1 MLTTVHASHAFP
13 FDVSRFLS
21 YFLSQDS
28 LSRRKVPP
36 SHQSISRRQYIY
48 TIRYTH
54 ILVAYEALPR
64 AASNHFLY
72 FNMTAKGTNNYEEV
86 DAAIYIGM
94 DMDMGMNS
102 DSDYLES
109 GSSNHEDEANNCEE
123 GGPYRKRNHD
133 GSVKEYKFNLRECG
147 FPDIVDVITETTPS
161 PSTRGG
167 GQTTNKY
174 LAGYT
179 KGVDSNDVCTW
190 IPPRNTV
197 DWRGSRVTEK
207 EGMALK
213 HLFDDMQDYFGQ
225 HDGQPKVSLSVGRLH
240 QEADGEADDSMK
252 KDDWAM
258 AGSTIWMGSLEFTY
272 KMNHRNRDT
281 SQKLHYM
288 AMDVCLDLKPK
299 KELNFGGHDMGE
311 YCRTWVYAYAPKYTV
326 ETFLRYFEEGTG
338 LKASSN
344 GLVLDEEQNM
354 VFFEPKLL
362 TDPQSEPGF
371 WIADEHDSEQ
381 FQRLGSVYEASK
393 DPLNQYLFRCI
404 GIFAVTAEVARSSSG
419 KPCASNEKEEARLTF
434 TLINVRIEG
443 VVNNIA
449 PVVYSPRR
457 CTKFNS
463 SNNPEWW
470 G

>member
-1 MLTTVHASHAFP
+1 M
-13 FDVSRFLS
+13 
-21 YFLSQDS
+21 
-28 LSRRKVPP
+28 RKVVPIV
-36 SHQSISRRQYIY
+36 SVI
-48 TIRYTH
+48 
-54 ILVAYEALPR
+54 
-64 AASNHFLY
+64 
-72 FNMTAKGTNNYEEV
+72 MTAV
-86 DAAIYIGM
+86 F
-94 DMDMGMNS
+94 
-102 DSDYLES
+102 
-109 GSSNHEDEANNCEE
+109 
-123 GGPYRKRNHD
+123 
-133 GSVKEYKFNLRECG
+133 KEYSKLLSLRECG
-147 FPDIVDVITETTPS
+147 FPDIVEDVTETMS
-161 PSTRGG
+161 SARGGGG

-179 KGVDSNDVCTW
+179 KGVDSNACTW

-197 DWRGSRVTEK
+197 DWRGNRVTEK

-213 HLFDDMQDYFGQ
+213 HLFDDVQDYFGQ
-225 HDGQPKVSLSVGRLH
+225 HDGKPKVSLNVGRLH

-258 AGSTIWMGSLEFTY
+258 AGSTIWKGSLEFTY
-272 KMNHRNRDT
+272 KVNHRNRDT

-299 KELNFGGHDMGE
+299 KELNFGGHDMSE
-311 YCRTWVYAYAPKYTV
+311 YCRTWVYAYAPRYTV
-326 ETFLRYFEEGTG
+326 ETFLRYFEKGTG

-354 VFFEPKLL
+354 VHFESKLL

-371 WIADEHDSEQ
+371 WIADEDDSEQ

-393 DPLNQYLFRCI
+393 DPLNQFLFRCI
-404 GIFAVTAEVARSSSG
+404 GIFAVTAEVARSSSVTNG
-419 KPCASNEKEEARLTF
+419 ASASDKKEEARLTF
-434 TLINVRIEG
+434 TLIHVRTEG

-463 SNNPEWW
+463 SNNPKWW